1 MYATPKPTKV
11 VNAEATSGG
20 MSWPP
25 YCFNS
30 QTIIIVTHELESA
43 FSVADRITV
52 MDKGQQIMTGTKEEV
67 RASTD
72 TRIVNMLAR
81 KARDEEIDGDAYL
94 KRLTDTLRVK

>member
-1 MYATPKPTKV
+1 MASTPET
-11 VNAEATSGG
+11 
-20 MSWPP
+20 
-25 YCFNS
+25 NS
-30 QTIIIVTHELESA
+30 VINIKNMTIIIVTHELESA

-52 MDKGQQIMTGTKEEV
+52 MDRGKQILTGTKEEI

-94 KRLTDTLRVK
+94 DRLMETQRVK